1 MAEYLDVS
9 NAPLLPLSLCEAE
22 QLGAVTVQHLLLLL
36 PCHYL
41 HFVWQ
46 GHHRLGKEMHS
57 EG

>member
-46 GHHRLGKEMHS
+46 GHHRLGKEMQ
-57 EG
+57 